1 MGNRR
6 ADSDA
11 GPSKAAVR
19 ARDCTLP
26 LCYRG
31 RAPAAPTAPH
41 ARGPHPLC
49 SPQEFEVGARVS
61 CKATFDNHLHP
72 GEVVE
77 RRQDEKGW
85 AYYVHYAECEPRRCG
100 VHSARILLR

>member
-1 MGNRR
+1 M
-6 ADSDA
+6 
-11 GPSKAAVR
+11 
-19 ARDCTLP
+19 
-26 LCYRG
+26 
-31 RAPAAPTAPH
+31 
-41 ARGPHPLC
+41 
-49 SPQEFEVGARVS
+49 GARVS

-77 RRQDEKGW
+77 RRQDDKGW